1 MTAFNAT
8 ETSTMPTSNGSA
20 PTESSLSPAPKARK
34 PRVSQGI
41 RLVDPSGNIKTE
53 WPNLSQASKGT
64 GLSSYSIMQRVV
76 SKLTNAD
83 GTRFE
88 AFESPPTRVRGP
100 GKTKKPTSTLKITLA
115 ASTLATLD
123 TMAAEKDMTVIDFL
137 EQLLDHN
144 YGQPDGFK

>member
-1 MTAFNAT
+1 MTELSTAT
-8 ETSTMPTSNGSA
+8 DTPVDTVTVARSEVVKK
-20 PTESSLSPAPKARK
+20 ERK
-34 PRVSQGI
+34 PRVSNGI
-41 RLVDPSGNIKTE
+41 RLIDTNGTIKTE

-88 AFESPPTRVRGP
+88 AFEAPRTRVVNSTKT
-100 GKTKKPTSTLKITLA
+100 GKATSTLKITLA
-115 ASTLATLD
+115 ASTIATLD
-123 TMAAEKDMTVIDFL
+123 AMAEEKDMTVIDFL